1 MTSVINYIYIYYIL
15 IQINS
20 INVKKMKDLAYTLL
34 FIMTICCI
42 CTKTFEKKEIFKL
55 QDSLIQNNDFISKD
69 RQLQLFNWND
79 TNNSVISPLNP
90 LLIENPKGI
99 YQVSIYNKLI
109 FNYDLG

>member
-1 MTSVINYIYIYYIL
+1 MLRNEGF
-15 IQINS
+15 
-20 INVKKMKDLAYTLL
+20 AYRLL
-34 FIMTICCI
+34 FIMIICCI
-42 CTKTFEKKEIFKL
+42 CTKTLEKQEIFKL

-69 RQLQLFNWND
+69 RQLQLFNYNG

-99 YQVSIYNKLI
+99 YQVSFWNKFI